1 MLDPD
6 NVLHFITSSDFRESA
21 NPAKYIYRQ
30 FEKRHQMF
38 YSDFVRTLEKLF
50 RDGYL
55 DKEEGLNHET
65 NYLLTYEGRQFAKQ
79 GGYSRKRRS
88 LENVTNPRTKENIIR
103 NILIG
108 VITAIVGGIILWLMS
123 R

>member
-6 NVLHFITSSDFRESA
+6 NVLHFIASSDLRESA

-55 DKEEGLNHET
+55 DKEEGLNQET
-65 NYLLTYEGRQFAKQ
+65 TYVLTYEGSQFAKE
-79 GGYSRKRRS
+79 GGYSRKHS
-88 LENVTNPRTKENIIR
+88 MENVTNLPTKDIIR

-108 VITAIVGGIILWLMS
+108 VITAIVGGIILWFIL